1 MLINLHPETNIPPA
15 TGRILISEPF
25 LADPYFKRTIV
36 LLCEYNKQGSFG
48 FILNKFVNLKIEDL
62 LEGFPAFKTRLS
74 VGGPVQS
81 NNMYYIHTHG
91 DKISGALKIKDN
103 VYMGGDFEEM
113 QNLVSTGIIN
123 SNDIRFFIG
132 YSGWDEDQ
140 LERELEE
147 KSWFVTDI
155 GANQI
160 MDTAEN
166 NLWEAILK
174 SMGSDYELLTQFP
187 EDPSLN

>member
-36 LLCEYNKQGSFG
+36 LLCEHNKQGSFG
-48 FILNKFVNLKIEDL
+48 FVLNKFVNLKIEDL
-62 LEGFPAFKTRLS
+62 LEGFPPFKTRIS

-91 DKISGALKIKDN
+91 DKIQGALKIKDN
-103 VYMGGDFEEM
+103 VYMGGDFEQM
-113 QNLVSTGIIN
+113 QNLVSTDVIKP
-123 SNDIRFFIG
+123 NDIRFFIG
-132 YSGWDEDQ
+132 YSGWDENQ
-140 LERELEE
+140 LEKELEE

-155 GANQI
+155 TSSQI
-160 MDTAEN
+160 MDTSAL
-166 NLWEAILK
+166 NLWETILK

>member
-36 LLCEYNKQGSFG
+36 LLCEHNKQGSFG

-62 LEGFPAFKTRLS
+62 LEGFPEFTTRIS

-103 VYMGGDFEEM
+103 VYMGGDFDEM
-113 QNLVSTGIIN
+113 QKLVVSGIIDTN
-123 SNDIRFFIG
+123 SIRFFIG
-132 YSGWDEDQ
+132 YSGWDKNQ
-140 LERELEE
+140 LEKELEE

-155 GANQI
+155 ASNQI

>member
-62 LEGFPAFKTRLS
+62 LEGFPPFKTRLC

-113 QNLVSTGIIN
+113 QNLVSTGIIS

-140 LERELEE
+140 LEKELEE

-155 GANQI
+155 AANQI